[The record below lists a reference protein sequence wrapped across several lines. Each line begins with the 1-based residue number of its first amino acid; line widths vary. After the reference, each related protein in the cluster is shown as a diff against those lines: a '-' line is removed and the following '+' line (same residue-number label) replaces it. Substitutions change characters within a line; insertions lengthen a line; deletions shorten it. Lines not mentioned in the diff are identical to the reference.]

1 MTGGTQSLDACA
13 ARLKDRIAVG
23 SAAAGGSV
31 GATPLRLA
39 RDGAKAV
46 VAIDTRANVNQM
58 QESIEA
64 AGSEGLGIELDCT
77 NEEDVASA
85 FTDIVRRFG
94 RIDILVNGVGGGGGG
109 LVQEFVDSDSDMWPR
124 VGRVTLARPMICS
137 SHDPL

>member
-1 MTGGTQSLDACA
+1 MPGANQSLDACA

-109 LVQEFVDSDSDMWPR
+109 LVKEFVVSASAMWR
-124 VGRVTLARPMICS
+124 RSLHVALLITISVSM
-137 SHDPL
+137 